1 MKRWITRIAVLAAL
15 VGTSAVVVPA
25 MATPAA
31 AHDSWGYSNG
41 CSVPG
46 NPPWRDSPSGV
57 NFHNACDSHDL
68 CYVFHSAGSSE
79 AGRKA
84 CDDMFYRLMQQN
96 CYDQVP
102 WWNLTKRTSCL
113 TWAGAYY
120 TAVRAGG
127 SGPFWSNQI
136 GTRSNVPV
144 YRYA

>member
-15 VGTSAVVVPA
+15 VGTSALVVPA

-84 CDDMFYRLMQQN
+84 CDDMFYRLMQQRLLRSGSVVEL
-96 CYDQVP
+96 DQADFVSD
-102 WWNLTKRTSCL
+102 LGRRL
-113 TWAGAYY
+113 LH
-120 TAVRAGG
+120 R
-127 SGPFWSNQI
+127 GPS
-136 GTRSNVPV
+136 R
-144 YRYA
+144 R